1 MIYAKL
7 LNEREIELAPDELL
21 INARKYVGFTQDFMA
36 SQGYKPVVHTFPQH
50 TTNALDEKQYEM
62 YYIESEQMIKQAWRE
77 VPEATD

>member
-21 INARKYVGFTQDFMA
+21 INARKYVGFTQEFMA
-36 SQGYKPVVHTFPQH
+36 LQGYKPVVHTFPQH